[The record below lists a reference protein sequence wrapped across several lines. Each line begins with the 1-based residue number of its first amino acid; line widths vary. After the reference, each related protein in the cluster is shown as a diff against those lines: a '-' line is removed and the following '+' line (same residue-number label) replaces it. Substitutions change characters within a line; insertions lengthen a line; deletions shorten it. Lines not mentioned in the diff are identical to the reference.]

1 LLCQALHQDRI
12 LAFKGNADKR
22 FRTRGAQDDP
32 THSIQLGLYGFHGIP
47 DSRRL
52 VEHLPAVITN
62 RDINHRLR
70 EFSEA
75 PGKLRQTSSRGH
87 HDFQY
92 LEGTDYAISRAGAVK
107 AKQVTRR
114 LTAKFPS
121 ITNQGAMYV
130 PVPHG

>member
-1 LLCQALHQDRI
+1 LDQDRI
-12 LAFKGNADKR
+12 LAFKSNANKR
-22 FRTRGAQDDP
+22 FRTRGSQYDP
-32 THSIQLGLYGFHGIP
+32 PHSIQLGLYGFHGIP

-52 VEHLPAVITN
+52 IEHLAAAITN
-62 RDINHRLR
+62 RDINHYLR

-75 PGKLRQTSSRGH
+75 PGKFRQTSSRGH

-92 LEGTDYAISRAGAVK
+92 LQGTDYAISRAGAVK
-107 AKQVTRR
+107 AEQVTRR
-114 LTAKFPS
+114 FTAKFPS